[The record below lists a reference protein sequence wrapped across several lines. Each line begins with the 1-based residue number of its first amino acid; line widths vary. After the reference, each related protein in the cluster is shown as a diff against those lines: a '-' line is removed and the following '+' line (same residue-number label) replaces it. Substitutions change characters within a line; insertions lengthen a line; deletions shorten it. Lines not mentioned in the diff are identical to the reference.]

1 MKLENKIALVTGGA
15 SGLGRTITE
24 LLLNSKTKVAVL
36 DKNKK
41 ALEDLNDHSNLLKI
55 TCDITNEK
63 MVSKAIEKIKSNF
76 SKIDILINNA
86 GLLYNE
92 PLVNMMSVQR
102 RHSLSNWQK
111 IIDVNLTAPF
121 VISTYVAELMV
132 INRVKGIIINISSIS
147 AKGNAGQTAYSASK
161 AGLEAMTKVW
171 AKELGIFGIRCISI
185 APGFMNTNSTHNSV
199 TNEVLNHVKEQTPL
213 KKLGS
218 SENIAQA
225 IKFVIKN
232 DYINAKTLNI
242 DGGLVI

>member
-24 LLLNSKTKVAVL
+24 LLLNSKTMVAVL
-36 DKNKK
+36 DNNKK
-41 ALEDLNDHSNLLKI
+41 ALDDLNDHSNLLKI
-55 TCDITNEK
+55 MCDITNEK
-63 MVSKAIEKIKSNF
+63 MVSKAIEKIKLNF

-86 GLLYNE
+86 GLLYSE
-92 PLVNMMSVQR
+92 PLINMMSVQK

-121 VISTYVAELMV
+121 VVSTYVAELMV
-132 INRVKGIIINISSIS
+132 IKRVKGIIINISSIS
-147 AKGNAGQTAYSASK
+147 ARGNAGQTAYSASK

-199 TNEVLNHVKEQTPL
+199 TNEVLNHVKEQTPI

-218 SENIAQA
+218 AEDIAQA
-225 IKFVIKN
+225 IIFVIQN
-232 DYINAKTLNI
+232 EYINAKTLNI
-242 DGGLVI
+242 DGGLVV